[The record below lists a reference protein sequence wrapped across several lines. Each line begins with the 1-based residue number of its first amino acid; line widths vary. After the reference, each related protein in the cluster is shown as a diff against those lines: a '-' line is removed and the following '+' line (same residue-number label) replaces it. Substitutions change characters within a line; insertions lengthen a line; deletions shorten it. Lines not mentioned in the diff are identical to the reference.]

1 MLINGSIVSLQF
13 KETFSNCNIVC
24 LKKTTR
30 FEKRLVNKKNKF
42 VKKKEEESIEVR

>member
-13 KETFSNCNIVC
+13 KETFSNCNIFC

-42 VKKKEEESIEVR
+42 VKKKRRKNQ